1 MRRTLR
7 SGLAGCIALSGMAL
21 AAVAA
26 PVDPNKLPADAKWL
40 IHIDIEEAQTTSVAQ
55 ETGGE
60 SRVQKAL
67 GWIQER
73 YGIDVGSDMRGAT
86 IFGTSYEPHTGVA
99 VLNTDYSEDKVV
111 GVMQGE
117 PDYKTTSQGDD
128 TLHSWTVTA
137 PAGQG
142 PPQKLTM
149 YAVLR
154 DGQIVMGRS
163 EEEITKALQ
172 ALDGEG
178 ATLAGSDSPLVKDLP
193 RGTFFR
199 GAAVELG
206 KLRERP
212 GFRVL
217 PHLERMTVNVGDREG
232 EYFLDS
238 KLIAEDAE
246 TAEQVK
252 NMIEGFRDALALQK
266 EENSELAELAEAL
279 NVSSEKET
287 VTLQWKISL
296 EKLNQLVKTAQEMR
310 DRRGPGQSAGR
321 PGPERN

>member
-7 SGLAGCIALSGMAL
+7 SGLAGCIALCGL
-21 AAVAA
+21 AAGALGA
-26 PVDPNKLPADAKWL
+26 PVDPNKVPADAKWL

-60 SRVQKAL
+60 DRVQKAL

-73 YGIDVGSDMRGAT
+73 YGIDVGSDMRSAT

-99 VLNTDYSEDKVV
+99 VLNTAYSEDKVL
-111 GVMQGE
+111 GVMKSE
-117 PDYKTTSQGDD
+117 PGHKTSSLDAE

-137 PAGQG
+137 RGPEGQ
-142 PPQKLTM
+142 QQTLMM

-154 DGQIVMGRS
+154 DDQILIGRS
-163 EEEITKALQ
+163 EEEIKKALD

-178 ATLAGSDSPLVKDLP
+178 KTLAGSDSPLVKDLP
-193 RGTFFR
+193 QGTFFR

-217 PHLERMTVNVGDREG
+217 PHLERMTINVGDRDG

-238 KLIAEDAE
+238 KLIAQDAE
-246 TAEQVK
+246 TAEQIK
-252 NMIEGFRDALALQK
+252 NMIEGFRATLALQK
-266 EENSELAELAEAL
+266 EENKELAELAEAL
-279 NVSSEKET
+279 KVTSDKET
-287 VTLQWKISL
+287 VTLEWNVSL
-296 EKLNQLVKTAQEMR
+296 EKLNRLVETAQEMR
-310 DRRGPGQSAGR
+310 QQRGPSAGR
-321 PGPERN
+321 PAPERN